1 MKGYEL
7 IQKIA
12 TGEIKQGAVI
22 TEYKNGK
29 FNEIYILKGT
39 IQENST
45 GYEMYNNHLYEEE
58 YTYTIK
64 NPLEENKEIEEL
76 NYYTVISIVDGKIDE
91 NVDKELQKITNKIN
105 ELVRAVNKLIKERE
119 EK

>member
-22 TEYKNGK
+22 TEYKNNK

-39 IQENST
+39 IQEEST

-58 YTYTIK
+58 YTYTVK

-76 NYYTVISIVDGKIDE
+76 KNALNKLNETF
-91 NVDKELQKITNKIN
+91 DK
-105 ELVRAVNKLIKERE
+105 AYNKLIKESE

>member
-39 IQENST
+39 IQEEST

-58 YTYTIK
+58 YTYTVK
-64 NPLEENKEIEEL
+64 NSLEENKEIEE
-76 NYYTVISIVDGKIDE
+76 YKTKYTERCIDIE
-91 NVDKELQKITNKIN
+91 VREKIN
-105 ELVRAVNKLIKERE
+105 ELVRAVNKLNKEKE
-119 EK
+119 D